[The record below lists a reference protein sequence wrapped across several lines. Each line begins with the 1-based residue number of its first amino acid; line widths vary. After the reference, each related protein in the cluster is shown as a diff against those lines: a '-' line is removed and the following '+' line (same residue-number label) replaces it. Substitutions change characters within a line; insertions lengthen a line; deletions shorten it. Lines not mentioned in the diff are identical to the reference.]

1 MGRPRKFK
9 TPSELAAAWDTYKIW
24 CDNQIVT
31 IHHSN
36 SVNGEF
42 TSGDLLHRT
51 TYTIKGF
58 CVWAGISRST
68 FYANYA
74 ENKRF
79 ADTVTRAREECEV
92 DARMKFELGLIPA
105 HLAPLWMGSYNREYA
120 QKERV
125 SLLKG
130 DRQHDQ

>member
-9 TPSELAAAWDTYKIW
+9 TQSELDAAWNTYKKW
-24 CDNQIVT
+24 CDSQIVT
-31 IHHSN
+31 THHFSL
-36 SVNGEF
+36 VNDEF
-42 TSGDLLHRT
+42 IIRDLLHRV

-58 CVWAGISRST
+58 CIWTGISRST

-74 ENKRF
+74 ENRLF
-79 ADTVTRAREECEV
+79 TDTVTRMREECEV

-105 HLAPLWMGSYNREYA
+105 HLAPLWMGSYNREYV
-120 QKERV
+120 QKESV

-130 DRQHDQ
+130 GQTA